1 MAEPDHTVDSAEDIS
16 TWLGKEP
23 DDDLFADLAALRAH
37 FARLMEPGAVEPAQL
52 ERLLMPFG
60 ARALDLCGRCVPWL
74 MNASLPLTSEMHAAA
89 IGLIDA
95 LLDIAAGFQ
104 GLTGDMRNRWM
115 RAQRVELAG
124 MSSAAL
130 LLIGKAYLIAC
141 MAGAAVPA
149 GLWRRAHEVMKLGEQ
164 FVPEANSSTSPVPLA
179 FHYKYLLSMAVA
191 QPESLTARELVWLSD
206 YLEGL
211 AASAELAAAFLQPAT
226 SAYWVDVAQD
236 DPPVASVRRAAQEG
250 ESVLYFNPTP
260 MASRVEEQIEW
271 LENRILEAEV
281 VGLERD
287 GELLAPEVSGLPE
300 GLTPIETLSL
310 LRRLRERWATPMTR
324 AQPRR
329 HHEYTVQVCTGL
341 RAIWDMAK
349 RGEEKV
355 RVVEWTV
362 RNESSNG
369 YSIMSVSGIEA
380 GLSAGMALAV
390 RRDASQPWS
399 VCIVR
404 WIRSEQPSQAEL
416 GLQVVAESF
425 TPVQICFRGGEARA
439 VCPALIL
446 APIKAVRSNQAI
458 LSAAGTYVSRRFA
471 LVHEGARLYVAQAR
485 VLSLDMQTAAIE
497 LFQYEID
504 PYPI

>member
-1 MAEPDHTVDSAEDIS
+1 MAEPDHTVEFAEDILA
-16 TWLGKEP
+16 WLGREP
-23 DDDLFADLAALRAH
+23 DDDLFADLAALRAN
-37 FARLMEPGAVEPAQL
+37 FARLMESGEMEPDQF
-52 ERLLMPFG
+52 ERLLTPFG
-60 ARALDLCGRCVPWL
+60 TRALDLCGRFVPWL
-74 MNASLPLTSEMHAAA
+74 MNASLPLTDELHTAAT
-89 IGLIDA
+89 GLVEA

-104 GLTGDMRNRWM
+104 SLIGDMRNRWM

-124 MSSAAL
+124 MSSAAML
-130 LLIGKAYLIAC
+130 LVGKAYLIGC

-149 GLWRRAHEVMKLGEQ
+149 GLWRRAHEVMRLGEQ
-164 FVPEANSSTSPVPLA
+164 FIPEANPGTTPIQLVS
-179 FHYKYLLSMAVA
+179 HYKYLLSMSVA
-191 QPESLTARELVWLSD
+191 QPETLTARELVWLSD
-206 YLEGL
+206 YLEVL
-211 AASAELAAAFLQPAT
+211 AGSAELAAAYLQPAT

-236 DPPVASVRRAAQEG
+236 SPPVASVRRAPQEG
-250 ESVLYFNPTP
+250 ESVLYFNPVP

-300 GLTPIETLSL
+300 GLTPMEALSL
-310 LRRLRERWATPMTR
+310 LRRLRERWAAPMTR

-329 HHEYTVQVCTGL
+329 HHEYTVQVCAGL

-355 RVVEWTV
+355 RIVEWTV

-380 GLSAGMALAV
+380 GLTTGMALAV
-390 RRDASQPWS
+390 RRDTSQPWL

-404 WIRSEQPSQAEL
+404 WIRSEQPGQAEL

-471 LVHEGARLYVAQAR
+471 LMHEGPRLYVAQAR